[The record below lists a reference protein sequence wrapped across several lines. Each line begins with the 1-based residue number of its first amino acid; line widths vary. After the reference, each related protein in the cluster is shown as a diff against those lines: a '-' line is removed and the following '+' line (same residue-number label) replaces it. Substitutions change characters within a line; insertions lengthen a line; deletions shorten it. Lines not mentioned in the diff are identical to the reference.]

1 MALREIML
9 VHRVSYDFASSGM
22 GLREFPRYR
31 ELHGELG
38 ASLTKLSANLK
49 LYCNFSQFKVS
60 LRINDKLYKRNTY
73 QTESILAASLKRLK
87 KKKKN
92 LQFY

>member
-1 MALREIML
+1 MTLREIML
-9 VHRVSYDFASSGM
+9 VQRVSYDFASSGM

-38 ASLTKLSANLK
+38 AVFAKLSAYLE
-49 LYCNFSQFKVS
+49 LYSSFLQFEVS
-60 LRINDKLYKRNTY
+60 LRINRKKYVSRKHTSCIFER
-73 QTESILAASLKRLK
+73 IK

-92 LQFY
+92 EKRKKLQF